1 MIKKDRTLSLTE
13 LNEKLEKIDETLKN
27 LVDYQNDVIT
37 PSLNRKP
44 VSECDKVKTHND
56 WEKYEN
62 ENEDTCTGDECT
74 DEKCV
79 KECGTKKHL
88 KEKVNM
94 IRRRN
99 LREQRTNRSA
109 RRSRVNERLER
120 RARVREILERREA
133 RLDAIK
139 SRRASRLNEARK
151 TRRTVNES
159 LQNRIARRQ
168 RIREILERRERIARR
183 EKLNESISRRKRV
196 NALLERRQNRLS
208 SLKNKRINEGRRFL
222 KKK

>member
-13 LNEKLEKIDETLKN
+13 LNKKLEKIDETLKN

-74 DEKCV
+74 DEKSV

-99 LREQRTNRSA
+99 LREQRTNRLA
-109 RRSRVNERLER
+109 RRTRVNERLER

-151 TRRTVNES
+151 TIRVNES

-183 EKLNESISRRKRV
+183 SKLNESNSRRKRV

-208 SLKNKRINEGRRFL
+208 ALKNKRINEGRRFL